1 MSESAASSDGE
12 GSEWIGPTPS
22 EAADAQ
28 PKKKRKILHHEALF
42 LKNIPSAECY
52 EKSYMHRDV
61 VTHVVSTKTEFIA
74 TASVDGHIKFW
85 KKGERGIEFVKHFRA
100 HLGSILSI
108 AANYNGSLLST
119 SGSDKHIK
127 IFDIVN
133 FDMINIIKLDFPA
146 PITEWVH
153 GPLDVLST
161 IAIVGDN
168 SNRIDIFDSKGGKS
182 PLETLDRK
190 HTKPVKIIK
199 YNVTHDVAISV
210 DEAGI
215 LEYWCGSKRSYQ
227 FPKLVKFESKLDTD
241 LYEFVKEKTYPTAIA
256 FSNDGDKFATVSPD
270 RKVRLFGF
278 LTGKLHLVLDES
290 LQQLSSL
297 QQKQPQVSNMEF
309 GRRMAGEREL
319 EKAGALMH
327 CNIIFDESSNF
338 LIYTT
343 MLGIKVVNIV
353 SKQCCRIIGKT
364 ENLRPLHIALF
375 QGKVKTT
382 KATTTL
388 EQEGSNNPVLQSAN
402 LDPTIF
408 CTAFKRNR
416 FYLFTSIEPNS
427 IEGDSERDVFNEKPT
442 KEDVLSATETTGSFQ
457 NYEQAIIHTT
467 MGDIHIK
474 LFPEC
479 AKTIENFCTHSKNG
493 YYNGNIFHRVIKGF
507 MIQTGDPTGIGTG
520 GESIWGG
527 EFEDEFKPHLKH
539 DRPYT
544 VSMANAGPS
553 SNGSQFFIT
562 LGPTPWLDNKHTVFG
577 RVFKGMEVVHNI
589 STVKTNPKTD
599 KPYEDVSIVSVS
611 IR

>member
-1 MSESAASSDGE
+1 MFVISVITVYLPQPGRQSFEYIPKMSDSPHNSDGDS
-12 GSEWIGPTPS
+12 SEWIGPTPS
-22 EAADAQ
+22 EAAEAQ
-28 PKKKRKILHHEALF
+28 PKKKRKVLHHESLF

-52 EKSYMHRDV
+52 EKSFMHRDV
-61 VTHVVSTKTEFIA
+61 ITHVVSTKTEFIA

-100 HLGSILSI
+100 HLGSILSVT
-108 AANYNGSLLST
+108 ANYNGSLLAT
-119 SGSDKHIK
+119 SGSDNAIK
-127 IFDIVN
+127 VFDIIN
-133 FDMINIIKLDFPA
+133 FDMINIMNLDFQSH
-146 PITEWVH
+146 ILEWIH
-153 GPLDVLST
+153 GPKDELAT
-161 IAIVGDN
+161 IAV
-168 SNRIDIFDSKGGKS
+168 F
-182 PLETLDRK
+182 
-190 HTKPVKIIK
+190 
-199 YNVTHDVAISV
+199 SV

-215 LEYWCGSKRSYQ
+215 LEYWCGAKRNYQ
-227 FPKLVKFESKLDTD
+227 FPKIVKFESKLDTD
-241 LYEFVKEKTYPTAIA
+241 LYEFVKVKTYPTGIA
-256 FSNDGDKFATVSPD
+256 FSSDGEKFATVSPD
-270 RKVRLFGF
+270 RKVRLFSF
-278 LTGKLHLVLDES
+278 LTGKLHLVLDET
-290 LQQLSSL
+290 LQQLSTL

-309 GRRMAGEREL
+309 GRRMAVEREL

-327 CNIIFDESSNF
+327 CNILFDESRNF

-353 SKQCCRIIGKT
+353 TKQCCRIIGKT
-364 ENLRPLHIALF
+364 ENLRPLQISLF

-382 KATTTL
+382 KATMTL
-388 EQEGSNNPVLQSAN
+388 EQEGSNNPAIQSISV
-402 LDPTIF
+402 DPTIF

-416 FYLFTSIEPNS
+416 FYLFTTVEPCN

-457 NYEQAIIHTT
+457 NYEHAIIHTT
-467 MGDIHIK
+467 MGDVHIK
-474 LFPEC
+474 LFTEC
-479 AKTIENFCTHSKNG
+479 ARTIENFCTHSKNG

-507 MIQTGDPTGIGTG
+507 MIQTGDPTGNGTG

-544 VSMANAGPS
+544 VSMANAGPNT
-553 SNGSQFFIT
+553 NGSQFFVT

-599 KPYEDVSIVSVS
+599 KPYEDIPIISIT